1 MTAEDPDNG
10 AAEQGFSFSDKRRI
24 DPETGEVRNAADPA
38 GPAPAGSGGAPGS
51 DPQAAAPAGPG
62 GEPVDPQVDVPDDLS
77 GLDDT
82 PAPAEG
88 APEGEAESA
97 DARLAAERLAD
108 LQRINAEYAAFRMR
122 AKREQ
127 DRAREAGVQS
137 VVEALYPVLDELRL
151 AQENGDVTGPFETHA
166 NKLVASLEKIGVVQ
180 FGEPGEE
187 FDPNIHEALMQ
198 QPSDEVE
205 TATVFLVMQPGYRL
219 GDRVI
224 RAARVG
230 VQAPAE

>member
-24 DPETGEVRNAADPA
+24 DPETGEVRNPADPSA
-38 GPAPAGSGGAPGS
+38 QAAAGSGGEP
-51 DPQAAAPAGPG
+51 DPQAAAPADPG
-62 GEPVDPQVDVPDDLS
+62 AEPAEPGVEVPDDIS
-77 GLDDT
+77 GIDDT
-82 PAPAEG
+82 AAPVEG
-88 APEGEAESA
+88 GVEDEQSA

-151 AQENGDVTGPFETHA
+151 AQENGDLTGPFETHA
-166 NKLVASLEKIGVVQ
+166 KKFIASLEKVGVVQ

>member
-24 DPETGEVRNAADPA
+24 DPETGEVRNPADPSA
-38 GPAPAGSGGAPGS
+38 QAAAGSGGDPEP
-51 DPQAAAPAGPG
+51 DPQAAAPADPG
-62 GEPVDPQVDVPDDLS
+62 AEPTEPGVEVPDDIS
-77 GLDDT
+77 GIDDT
-82 PAPAEG
+82 AAPVEG
-88 APEGEAESA
+88 GVEDEQSA

-151 AQENGDVTGPFETHA
+151 AQENGDLTGPFETHA
-166 NKLVASLEKIGVVQ
+166 KKLIASLEKVGVVQ

-187 FDPNIHEALMQ
+187 FDPSIHEALMQ

>member
-24 DPETGEVRNAADPA
+24 DPETGEVRNPADPSA
-38 GPAPAGSGGAPGS
+38 QAAAGSGGDPAP
-51 DPQAAAPAGPG
+51 DPQAAAPADPG
-62 GEPVDPQVDVPDDLS
+62 AEPAEPGVEVPDDIS
-77 GLDDT
+77 GIDDT
-82 PAPAEG
+82 AAPVEG
-88 APEGEAESA
+88 GVEDEQSA

-151 AQENGDVTGPFETHA
+151 AQENGDLTGPFETHA
-166 NKLVASLEKIGVVQ
+166 KKLIASLEKVGVVQ

-187 FDPNIHEALMQ
+187 FDPSIHEALMQ

-219 GDRVI
+219 GERVI

>member
-24 DPETGEVRNAADPA
+24 DPETGEVRNPADPSA
-38 GPAPAGSGGAPGS
+38 QAAAGSGGDPEP
-51 DPQAAAPAGPG
+51 DPQAAAPADPG
-62 GEPVDPQVDVPDDLS
+62 AEPAEPGVEVPDDIS
-77 GLDDT
+77 GIDDT
-82 PAPAEG
+82 AAPVEG
-88 APEGEAESA
+88 GVEDEQSA

-151 AQENGDVTGPFETHA
+151 ARENGDLTGPFETHA
-166 NKLVASLEKIGVVQ
+166 KKLIASLEKVGVVQ

-187 FDPNIHEALMQ
+187 FDPSIHEALMQ

-219 GDRVI
+219 GERVI

>member
-1 MTAEDPDNG
+1 MASHEKHIESPLSG
-10 AAEQGFSFSDKRRI
+10 I
-24 DPETGEVRNAADPA
+24 DDT
-38 GPAPAGSGGAPGS
+38 
-51 DPQAAAPAGPG
+51 AAPVEG
-62 GEPVDPQVDVPDDLS
+62 GVEDEQ
-77 GLDDT
+77 
-82 PAPAEG
+82 
-88 APEGEAESA
+88 SA

-151 AQENGDVTGPFETHA
+151 AQENGDLTGPFETHA
-166 NKLVASLEKIGVVQ
+166 KKLIASLEKVGVVQ

-187 FDPNIHEALMQ
+187 FDPSIHEALMQ

>member
-10 AAEQGFSFSDKRRI
+10 AAEQGFSFSDERRI
-24 DPETGEVRNAADPA
+24 DPETGEVRNPADPSA
-38 GPAPAGSGGAPGS
+38 QAAAGSGGEP
-51 DPQAAAPAGPG
+51 DPQAAAPADPG
-62 GEPVDPQVDVPDDLS
+62 AEPAEPGVEVPDDIS
-77 GLDDT
+77 GIDDT
-82 PAPAEG
+82 AAPVEG
-88 APEGEAESA
+88 GVEDEQSA

-151 AQENGDVTGPFETHA
+151 AQENGDLTGPFETHA
-166 NKLVASLEKIGVVQ
+166 KKFIASLEKVGVVQ

-187 FDPNIHEALMQ
+187 FDPSIHEALMQ

-219 GDRVI
+219 GERVI